1 MGFGPLL
8 IGYFITFIV
17 TLGLGNYLFAGM
29 LIGGFIMF
37 LGLSELRKYAPTFL
51 YAIIANVALILCS
64 FYEAAAYVDDAFL
77 LGLGLCEGTV
87 SSIFA
92 WIELAI

>member
-29 LIGGFIMF
+29 LIGGFIMY

-51 YAIIANVALILCS
+51 YAIIDS
-64 FYEAAAYVDDAFL
+64 E
-77 LGLGLCEGTV
+77 
-87 SSIFA
+87 
-92 WIELAI
+92 